1 MTVLHENY
9 VDILNLK
16 LTYKSLVGGLGK
28 STFFIEE
35 GQ

>member
-1 MTVLHENY
+1 MTALHENY
-9 VDILNLK
+9 LDILNLK

-28 STFFIEE
+28 STFFIKE